1 MAHLFTY
8 QDFADGV
15 IGLAYVGNPKRNAV
29 GGICT
34 ESNYKLYSSISS
46 VATSNFPSFIP
57 AHLRPVPPPHHATP
71 SLQYTLLSSREAF
84 FKHKDLLILLFMQLR
99 TFLV

>member
-34 ESNYKLYSSISS
+34 ESNYYYKLYSSISS

-57 AHLRPVPPPHHATP
+57 AHLRPVPPPHHATHP
-71 SLQYTLLSSREAF
+71 YNTVVIFKTRILELYTSKVF
-84 FKHKDLLILLFMQLR
+84 
-99 TFLV
+99 

>member
-34 ESNYKLYSSISS
+34 ESNYYYKLYSSISS

-57 AHLRPVPPPHHATP
+57 AHLSPVPPPHHATHP
-71 SLQYTLLSSREAF
+71 YNTVVI
-84 FKHKDLLILLFMQLR
+84 FKTRILELYRSKVF
-99 TFLV
+99 

>member
-1 MAHLFTY
+1 MDWSKYCLAHLFTY

-34 ESNYKLYSSISS
+34 ESNYKLLFIVGNGDRDIGRYSGRQSVDTRSTLGRYSVDIAVDSRSI
-46 VATSNFPSFIP
+46 V
-57 AHLRPVPPPHHATP
+57 R
-71 SLQYTLLSSREAF
+71 R
-84 FKHKDLLILLFMQLR
+84 
-99 TFLV
+99 

>member
-8 QDFADGV
+8 QDFKEGV

-34 ESNYKLYSSISS
+34 ESNDKLYSSISS

-57 AHLRPVPPPHHATP
+57 AHLRPVPPPHHATHP
-71 SLQYTLLSSREAF
+71 YNTVVI
-84 FKHKDLLILLFMQLR
+84 FKTRILELYRSKVF
-99 TFLV
+99 

>member
-1 MAHLFTY
+1 MEIIHFLQTFSKKDWRKYCLAHLFTY

-34 ESNYKLYSSISS
+34 ESNYYKFYSSISS

-57 AHLRPVPPPHHATP
+57 AHLRPVAPPHRATP
-71 SLQYTLLSSREAF
+71 SVQYSCDF
-84 FKHKDLLILLFMQLR
+84 
-99 TFLV
+99 

>member
-34 ESNYKLYSSISS
+34 ESNYYKLYSSISS

-57 AHLRPVPPPHHATP
+57 AHLRPMPPLIMPPHPYNTP
-71 SLQYTLLSSREAF
+71 CSECISSRET
-84 FKHKDLLILLFMQLR
+84 LIQTQKICSFYCSCI
-99 TFLV
+99 